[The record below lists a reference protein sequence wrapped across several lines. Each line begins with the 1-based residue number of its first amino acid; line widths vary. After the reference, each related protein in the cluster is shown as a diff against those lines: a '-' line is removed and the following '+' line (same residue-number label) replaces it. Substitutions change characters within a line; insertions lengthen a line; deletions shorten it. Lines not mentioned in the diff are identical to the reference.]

1 MEKVITQ
8 KHRGRRSLTLL
19 TLFAACM
26 SCLAAGPPAVA
37 QDAGP
42 EARGLEIALE
52 ARKRGEG
59 FGNLVSQ
66 LTMVLRTAKG
76 QESTRQMRLKT
87 FEVANAGDKTLFVF
101 DKPRDVSGTAFLI
114 HSHRDKPDDLWI
126 FLPALNRVKRIS
138 SSNQS
143 GSFMG
148 SEFAYED
155 ITTQE
160 IEKFTHKYLRDEPC
174 GDLTCTVTE
183 RTPRGEDSGYSRQL
197 VWHDKKEYRAW
208 RVEYYDRR
216 NELLKTL
223 TVADYELHLDRY
235 WYAGK
240 QTMVNHLTGK
250 STVLKASDV
259 QLQADLN
266 ERDFTRT
273 GLRRAR

>member
-1 MEKVITQ
+1 MTR
-8 KHRGRRSLTLL
+8 KHRSRRSLAML
-19 TLFAACM
+19 TLFVAGM
-26 SCLAAGPPAVA
+26 NCLVAGQPAVA
-37 QDAGP
+37 QDPSP
-42 EARGLEIALE
+42 EARGLEIARE

-76 QESTRQMRLKT
+76 QESRRQMRLKT
-87 FEVANAGDKTLFVF
+87 LEVANAGDKTLFVF
-101 DKPRDVSGTAFLI
+101 DRPADVSGTAFLV
-114 HSHRDKPDDLWI
+114 HAHRDKPDDLWI

-138 SSNQS
+138 SANQS

-174 GDLTCTVTE
+174 GDLACTVSE
-183 RTPRGEDSGYSRQL
+183 RTPVGEDSGYSRQL
-197 VWHDKKEYRAW
+197 VWHDKKEYRPW

-223 TVADYELHLDRY
+223 TLADYELHLDRY
-235 WYAGK
+235 WYAGEQK
-240 QTMVNHLTGK
+240 MMNHLTGK
-250 STVLKASDV
+250 STVLKTSEV
-259 QLQADLN
+259 QLQAKLN